1 MNRLAS
7 VAVATALA
15 ALSLMG
21 TGCHEPHSFMV
32 KRPENPVAD
41 TAVTHL
47 WASDI
52 KRVAK
57 DGDWLLT
64 RGYFATSDVITTFTG
79 PEDISHASI
88 YDAKRGTIIEAVHS
102 GVREITLEELL
113 RRNHHVIV
121 VRPSSMTDAE
131 RTRSVER
138 ARSRLGAEF
147 DTAGMI
153 GLDDKEKVYCSELV
167 WWASQGELRTGEE
180 EIVITPNDLIN
191 YGTVVYWSGDRT
203 DEQILDLA
211 VDRDRTVAAR

>member
-1 MNRLAS
+1 MKRIA
-7 VAVATALA
+7 AVALVLA
-15 ALSLMG
+15 AMVLG

-32 KRPENPVAD
+32 KRPEDPVAD
-41 TAVTHL
+41 KAVTKL
-47 WASDI
+47 WAAEI

-88 YDAKRGTIIEAVHS
+88 YDAKRGTVIEAVHS
-102 GVREITLEELL
+102 GVREVTLEELL

-121 VRPSSMTDAE
+121 VRPSAMTDAQ
-131 RTRSVER
+131 RTRSVAR

-153 GLDDKEKVYCSELV
+153 GLGDKEKVYCSELV
-167 WWASQGELRTGEE
+167 WWASQGELRTGETPL
-180 EIVITPNDLIN
+180 VITPNGLLEF
-191 YGTVVYWSGDRT
+191 GSVVYWSGDRT
-203 DEQILDLA
+203 DDQILELA
-211 VDRDRTVAAR
+211 VDREHVAAR